1 MAEVVVAKKPA
12 EPWYEPRYRNCGRLE
27 EFLGDTEPFWVEVVA
42 VRFGQ
47 WINGCYS
54 LDWTHESWIVTI
66 LRELGPGFRFGFFFV
81 SLYIVV
87 LARFV
92 LGHPKVFEYGLESDN
107 STLRFANA
115 TVIITFTLWLVDLAL
130 LCWSHFLVRWEGAS
144 NDDANCTPFVRPFP
158 RQLREVRRSRP
169 RGARQLLEGALF
181 GVYFLAHYV
190 LGALAI
196 HTVMA
201 HMYIQRNPF
210 FAAIFGVLAF
220 MMLLA
225 SLDDLTQIG
234 SPWGIQENSK
244 MASVLLSFRG
254 LFLVPITVL
263 WSIASILA
271 SFPPSRCVEC

>member
-1 MAEVVVAKKPA
+1 MGDTVAAKKPA
-12 EPWYEPRYRNCGRLE
+12 ELWYEPRYRNIGRLE

-54 LDWTHESWIVTI
+54 LDWTHESWPVTI

-92 LGHPKVFEYGLESDN
+92 LGHPKVLEYGLESDN

-115 TVIITFTLWLVDLAL
+115 TVTITFVLWLVDLVL

-144 NDDANCTPFVRPFP
+144 NDDDANCTPFVRPFP
-158 RQLREVRRSRP
+158 RQLREVRRSKP

-181 GVYFLAHYV
+181 AVYFKDAFAWSSTLTGAAQMAGDLLA
-190 LGALAI
+190 
-196 HTVMA
+196 
-201 HMYIQRNPF
+201 
-210 FAAIFGVLAF
+210 AAVLAPISPRSRPD
-220 MMLLA
+220 LA
-225 SLDDLTQIG
+225 RSRPISPDL
-234 SPWGIQENSK
+234 P
-244 MASVLLSFRG
+244 AARC
-254 LFLVPITVL
+254 
-263 WSIASILA
+263 
-271 SFPPSRCVEC
+271 SRSRRRR